1 MLLHPRSGHEYG
13 IASPRTLGP
22 FVSISGHFGPL
33 AFGISKSRMLL
44 KARSQ
49 KPKAPCHELS
59 SLWLLG
65 ASGFWTFQKL
75 AVQELKQIGP
85 YLPRRLEG
93 GQSSGGKGPQNL
105 A

>member
-1 MLLHPRSGHEYG
+1 MHKIQICGWSHAPETTPRASKWTKRIILELALLNHDDHIHLMSSCY
-13 IASPRTLGP
+13 
-22 FVSISGHFGPL
+22 
-33 AFGISKSRMLL
+33 
-44 KARSQ
+44 
-49 KPKAPCHELS
+49 ELS
-59 SLWLLG
+59 SLYLLG

-75 AVQELKQIGP
+75 AVQELKQTGP